1 MYGNY
6 FLTTQPNYSLYLQS
20 YFDHRFDLMRF
31 IVLVQTSLIGFPFL
45 ICLPRESDN
54 IKKPEEMYLEM
65 YYILPCILENLLNMV
80 TIYSKLNLI
89 TLSTCRDTWIFATIA
104 MVLIPKVISF

>member
-54 IKKPEEMYLEM
+54 IKKTEEMYLEM
-65 YYILPCILENLLNMV
+65 YYILPCILEKFVKYGNYFLK
-80 TIYSKLNLI
+80 TQSYYSLHF
-89 TLSTCRDTWIFATIA
+89 TCALAEI
-104 MVLIPKVISF
+104 LGSLPL

>member
-54 IKKPEEMYLEM
+54 IKKTEEMYLEM
-65 YYILPCILENLLNMV
+65 YYILPCILEKFVKYGNYFLK
-80 TIYSKLNLI
+80 TQSYYSLHLQRYLDLCHYSNGFD
-89 TLSTCRDTWIFATIA
+89 S
-104 MVLIPKVISF
+104 